1 VQPTTPD
8 MFNQGERGRDEG
20 INRTLAAN
28 APFVARAL
36 VTLDKSRFRA
46 HYPFFTGEDLRSWLS
61 SRGVEPNNPH
71 AWGGLTRTLAT
82 AGQIRDTGKV
92 KKMLDPSSHA
102 RRTPIWEWR

>member
-1 VQPTTPD
+1 
-8 MFNQGERGRDEG
+8 MFNQGERSRDEG

-28 APFVARAL
+28 APFVARA
-36 VTLDKSRFRA
+36 
-46 HYPFFTGEDLRSWLS
+46 
-61 SRGVEPNNPH
+61 
-71 AWGGLTRTLAT
+71 LAT